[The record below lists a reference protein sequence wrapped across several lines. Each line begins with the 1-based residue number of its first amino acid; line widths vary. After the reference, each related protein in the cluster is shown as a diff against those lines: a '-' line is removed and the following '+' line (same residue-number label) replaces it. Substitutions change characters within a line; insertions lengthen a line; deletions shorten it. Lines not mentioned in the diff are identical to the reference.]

1 MASIFDTPDYSKN
14 NNNKIG
20 TFESM
25 LSGVASGLI
34 AIPKGLFSLGASL
47 MDLGVNSGKAARVE
61 AWFDDLTEFDEKAEA
76 TGAGKLTEILV
87 NIGIPGGMA
96 FKAASGMSK
105 AAMLAAKNGKYV
117 KLNNPNLVK
126 AADEALEL
134 TAKGK
139 GRQFIAGALGGGLAE
154 AVFVGDAEDVGSFG
168 DLLGGPTQIDRT
180 NDTDALREILNRV
193 KFGTEG
199 ALFTGVL
206 GGAGSV
212 IKKLSNRNRQLDVAN
227 SKLDRWIDNVAS
239 KFRSRSGKTQE
250 LFDLERQTTGLKAV
264 DINVAQNLS
273 RNLEKNI
280 DQMFPFFRNIGN
292 KMAQKERTKFLAEVN
307 ETLLSGEARLGD
319 DGLTTFGEMEKRIV
333 NKNGDVIGGIDK
345 MVETIRK
352 YAPSQEAAKNI
363 EENMLAN
370 MRTMRDKWAELFS
383 HLGGTLD
390 AKEITNF
397 KTLFGGKFKNYLGSS
412 YDIFQNT
419 SVIPWMRYKPA
430 AQAIEDAKNVFKQ
443 SADEAGSPITD
454 LEAEEI
460 VANILRPENIGLP
473 KGMRM
478 DKASQIYFKMPKFFV
493 NKTTLDDASQAL
505 GRTGE
510 YRVSVEQLTP
520 EVQEVF
526 NRLYGKQQNP
536 MQTMMSGMAKLSMVT
551 RRNLFYRDVIK
562 KNDEVIQNWMAAT
575 DKRSVAQPMF
585 ARSEEEARLFFGN
598 ANFRKIQPVDQ
609 AQRLQ
614 VSTRAGA
621 TTPFGQVDNTFYARN
636 AVADAIEGTSFV
648 KGDRGPVG
656 RLYDSL
662 VLYPKAAS
670 QIAKT
675 ILSPVTHLRNFVS
688 AGAFAAANGIIPM
701 ADPAAIK
708 QAYQALQTGLKGTR
722 QQNDFYQELLE
733 LGVVNS
739 NVRQG
744 DVMKLLEDVNFGETM
759 TADKGMRLLLKPL
772 SKLKS
777 IGQDLYTAE
786 DDFWKIYSWAI
797 ERGRIENAFK
807 KQGILK
813 NTNASIRRNGVDIN
827 FDDAFIKREA
837 ADIVK
842 NNIPNYDYVS
852 DFVKGLRKLPIGNFV
867 SFPAEIARTGT
878 NIVRRALREINETI
892 EVTDGAGKVLR
903 TIKPMEGIGYTRLF
917 GFGTT
922 VAAVPMATV
931 AAFQA
936 LYDVTDEERA
946 AIRRFVAPWSKNSTI
961 LPIKQEDGT
970 FKYIDFS
977 HANAYDTLIRPIQSV
992 INAVQDGRTDED
1004 GIMDDFLKGTFT
1016 AMSEFGQPFISES
1029 IWTEA
1034 VLDIIARKG
1043 ETRDGFQVYNEQDT
1057 DGDKAMKIFEHLV
1070 KAQMPFSAP
1079 QLRRLGRTIEPIS
1092 VITGGKYD
1100 EYGQA
1105 YEFGDEFQG
1114 LFGFRAVEINPERT
1128 MKFKV
1133 ADYKEGA
1140 RDSRSLFTR
1149 VTLKGGPIE
1158 PREIVDAYLNANR
1171 ALFDV
1176 KKTLK
1181 QDMDAARLINISDEG
1196 MRDALG
1202 GISNIEIN
1210 SIDNNMFRPMTISQD
1225 IKNAFAANAAE
1236 MGMGNPYEDASDAIS
1251 ELRQLMSEVSLSLS
1265 EFPVFENPL
1274 LPIMQD
1280 TPITPTSLNLPNID
1294 SQLVSQ
1300 QVSGSNYN
1308 NLTTTEK
1315 IALLFGGN

>member
-1 MASIFDTPDYSKN
+1 MASIFDVQTES
-14 NNNKIG
+14 NNKVG

-25 LSGVASGLI
+25 LAGIGSGLI

-47 MDLGVNSGKAARVE
+47 MDLGVDSGKAAKVE
-61 AWFDDLTEFDEKAEA
+61 AWFDDLTEWDEKAEA

-87 NIGIPGGMA
+87 NIGLPGGIA

-154 AVFVGDAEDVGSFG
+154 GVFVGDAEDVGSFG
-168 DLLGGPTQIDRT
+168 DLLGGPTAIDRAP
-180 NDTDALREILNRV
+180 DTDAVREILNRV

-212 IKKLSNRNRQLDVAN
+212 IKKLTNRNKQLDVAN
-227 SKLDRWIDNVAS
+227 SKLDRWIDKVAGA
-239 KFRSRSGKTQE
+239 FRARSGKTQE
-250 LFDLERQTTGLKAV
+250 LFDLERQSIGLKAQ
-264 DINVAQNLS
+264 DTNVAQNLS
-273 RNLEKNI
+273 RTLELNI

-292 KMAQKERTKFLAEVN
+292 KMAQKERTKFLGEVN
-307 ETLLSGEARLGD
+307 DALLSGEARLGD
-319 DGLTTFGEMEKRIV
+319 DGLTTFGAMDERLIQTV
-333 NKNGDVIGGIDK
+333 RDK
-345 MVETIRK
+345 IAK
-352 YAPSQEAAKNI
+352 HAPSKEAAARI
-363 EENMLAN
+363 EEQMLAS

-383 HLGGTLD
+383 HLGGTLSKD
-390 AKEITNF
+390 EIANF
-397 KTLFGGKFKNYLGSS
+397 KNLFGNKFKNYLGSS
-412 YDIFQNT
+412 YDIFQNQ
-419 SVIPWMRYKPA
+419 SIIPWMRYKPA
-430 AQAIEDAKNVFKQ
+430 AQAIEDAKGIFKQ

-478 DKASQIYFKMPKFFV
+478 DRPSQIYFKIPKFFV
-493 NKTTLDDASQAL
+493 NRTTLDDANKAI

-510 YRVSVEQLTP
+510 ARVSVEQLAS
-520 EVQEVF
+520 EADKKVF
-526 NRLYGKQQNP
+526 NELFGKQQNP
-536 MQTMMSGMAKLSMVT
+536 MQTMIGGMAKLSMVT

-562 KNDEVIQNWMAAT
+562 KNEEVINNWMAAT

-585 ARSEEEARLFFGN
+585 ARSEEEARAFFGN
-598 ANFRKIQPVDQ
+598 ADFRRIQPVDQ

-614 VSTRAGA
+614 VSVQAGA

-688 AGAFAAANGIIPM
+688 AGAFAAANGIIPA

-722 QQNDFYQELLE
+722 QQNDLYQELLE

-739 NVRQG
+739 NVRLG
-744 DVMKLLEDVNFGETM
+744 DLSKLMEDVNFGATM

-797 ERGRIENAFK
+797 EKGRIEKAFERS
-807 KQGILK
+807 GIVRGQWFK
-813 NTNASIRRNGVDIN
+813 RNGVDIKL
-827 FDDAFIKREA
+827 DDTFLKREA
-837 ADIVK
+837 ADVVK

-852 DFVKGLRKLPIGNFV
+852 DFIKGLRKMPIGNFV

-892 EVTDGAGKVLR
+892 TLADGTVV
-903 TIKPMEGIGYTRLF
+903 KPFQNIGYTRLF

-922 VAAVPMATV
+922 VAAVPMATT

-936 LYDVTDEERA
+936 LYDVTDEEREA
-946 AIRRFVAPWSKNSTI
+946 LRRFVAPWSKNSTI

-977 HANAYDTLIRPIQSV
+977 HANAYDTLIRPIQAV

-1004 GIMDDFLKGTFT
+1004 GMMDDFAKGMFT
-1016 AMSEFGQPFISES
+1016 AMAEFGQPFISES

-1043 ETRDGFQVYNEQDT
+1043 ESREGFQIYSPQDT
-1057 DGDKAMKIFEHLV
+1057 EGDKAMKIFEHLV

-1114 LFGFRAVEINPERT
+1114 LFGFRAVEINPDRT

-1133 ADYKEGA
+1133 SDYKQGA

-1158 PREIVDAYLNANR
+1158 GREVVDAYLNANR

-1181 QDMDAARLINISDEG
+1181 EDMDAARLINISNEG
-1196 MRDALG
+1196 MRDALS
-1202 GISNIEIN
+1202 GISNVEIN
-1210 SIDNNMFRPMTISQD
+1210 SIDNDMFRPMTISNEIRQ
-1225 IKNAFAANAAE
+1225 AFADNAARI
-1236 MGMGNPYEDASDAIS
+1236 GAANPLDAAYDVILNLQSQMR
-1251 ELRQLMSEVSLSLS
+1251 ELPLSMA

-1294 SQLVSQ
+1294 GQLVSQ
-1300 QVSGSNYN
+1300 QVNQSNYN
-1308 NLTTTEK
+1308 NLTTAQK
-1315 IALLFGGN
+1315 IDLLFGN